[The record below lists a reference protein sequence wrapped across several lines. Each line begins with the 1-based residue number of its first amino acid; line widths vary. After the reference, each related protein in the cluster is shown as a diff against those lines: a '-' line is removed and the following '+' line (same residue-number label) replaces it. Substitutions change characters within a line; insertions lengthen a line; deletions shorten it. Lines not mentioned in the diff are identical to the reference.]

1 MEAVN
6 LLTLGISKGLFLIT
20 DSLKTQ
26 FNKQLLSFLKSNPSL
41 VAPVIMERSLELW
54 INEGPLTSKQQQ

>member
-20 DSLKTQ
+20 DSLKIQ
-26 FNKQLLSFLKSNPSL
+26 FNKQLLSFLKSNPNL